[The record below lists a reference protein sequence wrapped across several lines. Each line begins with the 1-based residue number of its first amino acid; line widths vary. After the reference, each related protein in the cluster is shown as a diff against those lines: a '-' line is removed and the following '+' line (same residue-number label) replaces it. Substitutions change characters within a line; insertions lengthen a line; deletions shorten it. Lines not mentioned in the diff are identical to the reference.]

1 MLDLPRDPV
10 LLLSFVN
17 TELRDRYP
25 SLTRL
30 CAAHMTN
37 TKEIIQKLASIDYEY
52 DEEQNQFI

>member
-10 LLLSFVN
+10 LLLSVVN
-17 TELRDRYP
+17 TELRDTYP

-37 TKEIIQKLASIDYEY
+37 TKEIIQKLSSIDYEY
-52 DEEQNQFI
+52 DPKKNQFV